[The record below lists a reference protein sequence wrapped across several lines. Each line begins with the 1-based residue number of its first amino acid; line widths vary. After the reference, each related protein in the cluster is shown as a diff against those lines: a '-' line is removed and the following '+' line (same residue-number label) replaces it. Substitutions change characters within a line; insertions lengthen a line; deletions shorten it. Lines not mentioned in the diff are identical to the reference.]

1 MIAAV
6 HLITSQKKEFLIIFF
21 HFISNNLIP
30 GLQIMEPSLAK
41 HTIEGEARGR
51 AVADHINVPTAQRNK
66 RQIQNPFHEIMLV
79 MA

>member
-21 HFISNNLIP
+21 HFLSNNLIP

-41 HTIEGEARGR
+41 HIEGEARGR
-51 AVADHINVPTAQRNK
+51 AVADQINVPTAQHNK
-66 RQIQNPFHEIMLV
+66 RQILSTKSCS
-79 MA
+79 